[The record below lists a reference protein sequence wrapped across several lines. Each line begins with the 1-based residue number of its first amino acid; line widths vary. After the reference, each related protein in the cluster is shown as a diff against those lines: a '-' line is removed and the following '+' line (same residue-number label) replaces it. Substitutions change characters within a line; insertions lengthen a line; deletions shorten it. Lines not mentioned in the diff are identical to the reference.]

1 MQRFAATA
9 VAIASFASGQ
19 LLVQPKKMLHLTHD
33 PLTSEPDPE
42 LRRQL
47 ALEGFPTFM
56 GVAEADENQQNDV
69 LAPMHWH
76 IVPKTGVVLLNP
88 LVPLEYI
95 YRHQH
100 NAVVGGIWTNHH
112 NEFAQLV
119 AEHVPGGHILEIG
132 GGHGYLAAKLLFSE
146 AVKYWTIVDPNP
158 VTTFAIPNL
167 KIKGVCRGPRQAPAR
182 GRLCC
187 ALAHARAHLRP
198 GSDGP

>member
-1 MQRFAATA
+1 MQRFATTA

-19 LLVQPKKMLHLTHD
+19 LLVQPKKMLYRTHD

-132 GGHGYLAAKLLFSE
+132 GGLGIL
-146 AVKYWTIVDPNP
+146 
-158 VTTFAIPNL
+158 
-167 KIKGVCRGPRQAPAR
+167 PRSSSSP
-182 GRLCC
+182 RLSSTG
-187 ALAHARAHLRP
+187 L
-198 GSDGP
+198 

>member
-19 LLVQPKKMLHLTHD
+19 LMVQPKKMLYRTHD

-56 GVAEADENQQNDV
+56 GVAEADENQQN
-69 LAPMHWH
+69 
-76 IVPKTGVVLLNP
+76 IVSETGVVLLNP
-88 LVPLEYI
+88 LVPFEYI

-100 NAVVGGIWTNHH
+100 KQHKAVGGGYMDKSP
-112 NEFAQLV
+112 QLICG
-119 AEHVPGGHILEIG
+119 ARGRACARRAHPRDRRWSR
-132 GGHGYLAAKLLFSE
+132 YLAAKLLFSE

-187 ALAHARAHLRP
+187 ALAHARAHVRP
-198 GSDGP
+198 R